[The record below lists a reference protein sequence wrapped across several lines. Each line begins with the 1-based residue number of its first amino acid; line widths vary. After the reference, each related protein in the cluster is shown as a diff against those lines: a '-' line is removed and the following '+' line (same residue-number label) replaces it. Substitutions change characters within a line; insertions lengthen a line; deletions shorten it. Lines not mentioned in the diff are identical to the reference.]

1 MIVTILWYQEFFV
14 QLHYNFLL
22 ARYYDPTLKRPRL
35 RRRNLLF
42 AGVMSRKSSTRKS
55 LTREFSQQSA
65 QASLRRVLIIPFVLQ
80 IVAVIILIG
89 WLSLENGQQAVN
101 NVASQLRSSIIA
113 NIENRLEDYLSV
125 PELITKINIQEI
137 QNRHLDLQSSDK
149 LVAHM
154 RGQIKTFDSVNY
166 IQFGAAPSSLK
177 GDFTSLERFDAESL
191 WLSISGA
198 ENNYQFSTY
207 NLDAEGNR
215 GQLINSQADFDLQRQ
230 PWYEGAV
237 QAGKPIWSPIYT
249 HFHTPRLAITYSAP
263 IYETKGAQIIDRA
276 LEKPI
281 PKAAQDPPAKPQL
294 LGVTGVDLPLSQIG
308 KFLKTLVAGKLGQ
321 TFIIDRSGLL
331 VASSGN
337 ERPFLVIDGQTSR
350 LRATSSNVS
359 LIQKSAAF
367 LNNKWQNLKEIQQTQ
382 QLDFSVD
389 GEKILIQVAPLKA
402 YPELDWL
409 MVVVNPESDF
419 MAQINTNRQTTI
431 YLCLGAFGLA
441 LITGWYTSQRVLQPI
456 KSLSGAA
463 DALSRGEWNQHV
475 DIYSQGE
482 LGVLA
487 RAFNRMAGQLQDSF
501 VELQSKEEKA
511 SSIATLLKEAQKVAH
526 VGSWE
531 RDPITQKVS
540 WSEEVFRIFGIE
552 PQTEALPYQE
562 YLAKIHPDDRLYV
575 AEVLARSPTAGD
587 SHQMEYRLIRPDGSL
602 RYVFSKGL
610 YGYDEE
616 NNFIRAFGIVMD
628 VTERK
633 EAELAIQNSALALQQ
648 KANELETTLG
658 ELQQTQSQLIQGEK
672 MSALGQLVA
681 GVAHEINN
689 PVNFIY
695 GNLTHARTYANDL
708 LAILRVYQQVYP
720 EPGLEVLEKIE
731 DVDLDFIILDLPK
744 LLDSMQVGADRI
756 REIVKSL
763 RSFSRLDEAE
773 MKSVDIHEGLDSTLM
788 ILQNRLKAKGNQP
801 DIVVVKNYGHL
812 PQVECYAGQLNQVFM
827 NILGNAIDALET
839 SWEGANGTSPQIQ
852 IQTLVTKL
860 EEKTQSLQRDNT
872 WIQIS
877 IRDNGA
883 GIKPELINRLFDPF
897 FTTKPVGKGTGLG
910 LAISHSIVVEKHDGK
925 LNCFSEPGK
934 GTEFLISIPIRQEN
948 RF

>member
-1 MIVTILWYQEFFV
+1 
-14 QLHYNFLL
+14 
-22 ARYYDPTLKRPRL
+22 
-35 RRRNLLF
+35 
-42 AGVMSRKSSTRKS
+42 MSRKSSTRKS
-55 LTREFSQQSA
+55 LTKEFSQQSA
-65 QASLRRVLIIPFVLQ
+65 QASLRRVLIIPFILQ
-80 IVAVIILIG
+80 IVAVITLIG

-101 NVASQLRSSIIA
+101 TVASQLRSSIITS
-113 NIENRLEDYLSV
+113 IEHRLEDYLSV

-137 QNRHLDLQSSDK
+137 QNRHLDFQSSDK
-149 LVAHM
+149 LIAHM
-154 RGQIKTFDSVNY
+154 RGQIKTFDTINY
-166 IQFGAAPSSLK
+166 IQFGSVPSSLK
-177 GDFTSLERFDAESL
+177 GNFTSLERFDAKSL

-215 GQLINSQADFDLQRQ
+215 GQLINSQTDFDLQTQ
-230 PWYEGAV
+230 PWYQGAV
-237 QAGKPIWSPIYT
+237 EAGKPIWSPIYT

-263 IYETKGAQIIDRA
+263 IYETKGFQIIDRA
-276 LEKPI
+276 LKKPA
-281 PKAAQDPPAKPQL
+281 PKAATPQDPPSKPQL
-294 LGVTGVDLPLSQIG
+294 LGVTGVDLPLAQIG
-308 KFLKTLVAGKLGQ
+308 EFLKTLVVGKSGQ
-321 TFIIDRSGLL
+321 TFIIDRSGFL
-331 VASSGN
+331 VASSGK

-350 LRATSSNVS
+350 LKATSSNIP

-367 LNNKWQNLKEIQQTQ
+367 LNSQWQSLKEIQQEQ

-389 GEKILIQVAPLKA
+389 GEKRLIQVAPLKA

-431 YLCLGAFGLA
+431 YLCLGAFVLA

-487 RAFNRMAGQLQDSF
+487 RAFNRMAEQLQDSF
-501 VELQSKEEKA
+501 LELQSKEEKA
-511 SSIATLLKEAQKVAH
+511 SSIADLLNEAQRVAH

-531 RDPITQKVS
+531 RDPITQKIT
-540 WSEEVFRIFGIE
+540 WSEEVFRIFGLQPTINPLSYSE
-552 PQTEALPYQE
+552 L
-562 YLAKIHPDDRLYV
+562 LLKVHPDDRQYV
-575 AEVLARSPTAGD
+575 AEVLTRATDAEEA
-587 SHQMEYRLIRPDGSL
+587 HQLEYRVIRPDGSL

-610 YGYDEE
+610 YSYDED
-616 NNFIRAFGIVMD
+616 NIIIRAFGIVMD

-633 EAELAIQNSALALQQ
+633 EAELAIQSSALALQQ
-648 KANELETTLG
+648 KANELEITLG
-658 ELQQTQSQLIQGEK
+658 ELQQTQAQLIQGEK

-695 GNLTHARTYANDL
+695 GNLTHARTYADDL
-708 LAILRVYQQVYP
+708 LAILRIYQQEYR
-720 EPGLEVLEKIE
+720 EPSLEIQEKIE
-731 DVDLDFIILDLPK
+731 DIDLDFIILDLPK

-788 ILQNRLKAKGNQP
+788 ILQNRLKAQGNQP
-801 DIVVVKNYGHL
+801 DIIVIKNYGHL

-839 SWEGANGTSPQIQ
+839 SWEGAMGTSPQIQ
-852 IQTLVTKL
+852 IQTLVAKI
-860 EEKTQSLQRDNT
+860 EDKNRSLPRDDT
-872 WIQIS
+872 WIQVS

-910 LAISHSIVVEKHDGK
+910 LAISHSIVVEKHNGK
-925 LNCFSEPGK
+925 LNCSSELGK
-934 GTEFLISIPIRQEN
+934 GTEFLISIPIRQEGE
-948 RF
+948 F

>member
-1 MIVTILWYQEFFV
+1 
-14 QLHYNFLL
+14 
-22 ARYYDPTLKRPRL
+22 
-35 RRRNLLF
+35 
-42 AGVMSRKSSTRKS
+42 MSRKSSTRKS
-55 LTREFSQQSA
+55 LTKEFSQQSA
-65 QASLRRVLIIPFVLQ
+65 QASLRRVLIIPFILQ
-80 IVAVIILIG
+80 IVAVITLIG

-101 NVASQLRSSIIA
+101 TVASQLRSSIITS
-113 NIENRLEDYLSV
+113 IENRLGDYLSV

-137 QNRHLDLQSSDK
+137 QNRHLDFQSSDK
-149 LVAHM
+149 LIAHM
-154 RGQIKTFDSVNY
+154 RGQIKTFDTINY
-166 IQFGAAPSSLK
+166 IQFGSVPSSLK
-177 GDFTSLERFDAESL
+177 GDFTSLERFDAKSL

-215 GQLINSQADFDLQRQ
+215 GQLINSQADFDLQTQ
-230 PWYEGAV
+230 PWYQGAV

-263 IYETKGAQIIDRA
+263 IYETKGSQIIDRA
-276 LEKPI
+276 LEKPVR
-281 PKAAQDPPAKPQL
+281 KAAAPEDPPPKPQL
-294 LGVTGVDLPLSQIG
+294 LGVTGVDLPLAQIG
-308 KFLKTLVAGKLGQ
+308 EFLKTLAVGKSGQ
-321 TFIIDRSGLL
+321 TFIIDRSGFL
-331 VASSGN
+331 VASSGK

-350 LRATSSNVS
+350 LKATSSNIS

-367 LNNKWQNLKEIQQTQ
+367 LNSQWQSLKEIQQEQ

-389 GEKILIQVAPLKA
+389 GEKRLIQVAPLKA

-431 YLCLGAFGLA
+431 YLCLGAFVLA

-487 RAFNRMAGQLQDSF
+487 RAFNRMAEQLQDSF
-501 VELQSKEEKA
+501 LELQSKEEKA
-511 SSIATLLKEAQKVAH
+511 SSIADLLNEAQRVAH

-531 RDPITQKVS
+531 RDPITQKIT
-540 WSEEVFRIFGIE
+540 WSEEVFRIFGLQ
-552 PQTEALPYQE
+552 PTLNALSYSE
-562 YLAKIHPDDRLYV
+562 LLLKVHPDDRQYV
-575 AEVLARSPTAGD
+575 AEVLNRAADTEEA
-587 SHQMEYRLIRPDGSL
+587 HQLEYRVIRPNGSL

-610 YGYDEE
+610 YSYDED
-616 NNFIRAFGIVMD
+616 NIIIRAFGIVMD

-633 EAELAIQNSALALQQ
+633 EAELAIQSSALALQQ
-648 KANELETTLG
+648 KANELEITLG
-658 ELQQTQSQLIQGEK
+658 ELQQTQAQLIQGEK

-695 GNLTHARTYANDL
+695 GNLTHARTYADDL
-708 LAILRVYQQVYP
+708 LAILRIYQQEYP
-720 EPGLEVLEKIE
+720 QLSTKIQEKTE
-731 DVDLDFIILDLPK
+731 DIDLDFIILDLPK

-788 ILQNRLKAKGNQP
+788 ILQNRLKAQGNQP
-801 DIVVVKNYGHL
+801 DIIVIKNYGHL

-839 SWEGANGTSPQIQ
+839 SWEGAMGTSPQIQ
-852 IQTLVTKL
+852 IQTLVAKI
-860 EEKTQSLQRDNT
+860 EDKNRSLQRDNT
-872 WIQIS
+872 WIQVS

-910 LAISHSIVVEKHDGK
+910 LAISHSIVVEKHNGK
-925 LNCFSEPGK
+925 LNCSSELGK
-934 GTEFLISIPIRQEN
+934 GTEFLISIPIRQEGE
-948 RF
+948 F